1 MTGNDV
7 TASTRTARVERRL
20 PSWLAPTAL
29 TWCVLGLLV
38 SVYLT
43 YEHYTGSST
52 LACPATG
59 AIDCAKVTSSAWAS
73 ILGVPVAPLGVVF
86 FAVMLVLC
94 RPTMLRRDDRR
105 LDLARLGFCGVGL
118 VMALYLLWVELFQVH
133 AICLWCTGV
142 HILTFLLFATLLI
155 GNVFVEPG
163 SAAPSRRELRSRAT
177 ARLLRPPRRRARAPW

>member
-1 MTGNDV
+1 MGDNVV
-7 TASTRTARVERRL
+7 TASARAVRGERVI
-20 PSWLAPTAL
+20 PAWLAPTAL

-43 YEHYTGSST
+43 YEHYTGSTT

-59 AIDCAKVTSSAWAS
+59 AIDCARVTSSSWAS

-94 RPTMLRRDDRR
+94 RSTMLRRRSRR
-105 LDLARLGFCGVGL
+105 LDLVRLGFCAVGL
-118 VMALYLLWVELFQVH
+118 LTALYLLWAELFQVH

-155 GNVFVEPG
+155 GNVFVEPE
-163 SAAPSRRELRSRAT
+163 S
-177 ARLLRPPRRRARAPW
+177 